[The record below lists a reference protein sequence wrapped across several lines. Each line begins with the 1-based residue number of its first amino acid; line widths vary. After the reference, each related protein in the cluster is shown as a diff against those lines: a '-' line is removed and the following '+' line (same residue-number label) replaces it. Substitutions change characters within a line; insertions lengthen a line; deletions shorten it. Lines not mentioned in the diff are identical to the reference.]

1 MVWEEARN
9 IEGLSYFYLF
19 IFILPPYDDKVTKY
33 TKIHKMARIK
43 AQRNHEAYTTWAFS
57 TKLQSTLNIN
67 FNCRAVL
74 VLKKEGKK
82 KKWRQKA
89 TSKKKKKKGEGMGE
103 KEQVKLS

>member
-19 IFILPPYDDKVTKY
+19 IFILPPYNDKVTKY

-74 VLKKEGKK
+74 VLKKGERKK
-82 KKWRQKA
+82 K
-89 TSKKKKKKGEGMGE
+89 
-103 KEQVKLS
+103 

>member
-1 MVWEEARN
+1 MSVKSFYSGGREWFGRKARN

-19 IFILPPYDDKVTKY
+19 IFILPPYNDKVTKY

-82 KKWRQKA
+82 KK
-89 TSKKKKKKGEGMGE
+89 
-103 KEQVKLS
+103 